1 MRIYD
6 VSISIKPGLPLWPG
20 NPAIELERMT
30 KLEDGA
36 EANISRMAMGV
47 HTGTHVDA
55 PIHFIP
61 GATGVDSLPLD
72 ILVGPAVVIDLPGVP
87 QVSAGDLASANIPPG
102 TTRLLVKTS
111 NSAWWAANDSNFHSD
126 YVAVT
131 VDAAEWIVSHGVQ
144 LIGVDYLSVAPWQR
158 SAPTHRALL
167 QAGVV
172 VVEGLSL
179 AQVEP
184 GRYSLICLPLK
195 LVGSDGAPA
204 RAILT
209 TG

>member
-20 NPAIELERMT
+20 NPTIELERMT
-30 KLEDGA
+30 KLEEGA

-72 ILVGPAVVIDLPGVP
+72 VLVGPAVVIYLPHVS
-87 QVSAGDLASANIPPG
+87 QVTTVDLASANIPPG
-102 TTRLLVKTS
+102 TTRLLVKTK
-111 NSAWWAANDSNFHSD
+111 NSAWWTANDPIFHTD
-126 YVAVT
+126 YVAVSL
-131 VDAAEWIVSHGVQ
+131 DAAEWIVSHGLQ

-158 SAPTHRALL
+158 SAPTHKALL

-184 GRYSLICLPLK
+184 GHYGLICLPLK

-209 TG
+209 EG